1 MINSAGIVLC
11 GGESRRM
18 GSPKAWLRVGNE
30 LMLPRVVRL
39 LNEAVDL
46 VVVVAA
52 TGQDLPPIAAEVV
65 RDELD
70 GRGPMQGLA
79 AGLASLTGRAEVAFV
94 SSCDV
99 PFLRP
104 LFVRRV
110 LDLLG
115 EHSICVPRVDERL
128 HPLAA
133 AYRVSVLPEVQ
144 RLLAKESLK
153 MQELFNVVATRV
165 VTADQLRDVDPNL
178 ESLRNVNTPAE
189 YEQAIADLS

>member
-18 GSPKAWLRVGNE
+18 GSPKAWLRAGNE
-30 LMLPRVVRL
+30 WMLPRVVRL

-52 TGQDLPPIAAEVV
+52 PGQDLPPIAAEVV
-65 RDELD
+65 RDELE
-70 GRGPMQGLA
+70 GRGAMQGLA

-94 SSCDV
+94 SSCDA

-115 EHSICVPRVDERL
+115 EHSICVPR
-128 HPLAA
+128 
-133 AYRVSVLPEVQ
+133 
-144 RLLAKESLK
+144 
-153 MQELFNVVATRV
+153 
-165 VTADQLRDVDPNL
+165 
-178 ESLRNVNTPAE
+178 
-189 YEQAIADLS
+189 